1 MSHLLVRTQF
11 YIPSS
16 STRRRRIYTI
26 LIMITPAVLGVADD
40 LEKGLPR
47 RTHSH
52 SPEEGLF
59 PLRKTLVIV
68 TALVPLYLRLL
79 DLDSLTTFSSFRLRI
94 GS

>member
-1 MSHLLVRTQF
+1 MYPIISYRV
-11 YIPSS
+11 S
-16 STRRRRIYTI
+16 STRRRRTIFII
-26 LIMITPAVLGVADD
+26 LIILIIITAAVLGVADD

-79 DLDSLTTFSSFRLRI
+79 DLDSLTTFSSFARE
-94 GS
+94 